1 MKQMDARAL
10 MIREWDRW
18 LQTQSIDPD
27 EATGRD
33 ALKFFFELQ
42 DKQSPLVN
50 FQTRGRDKWDVV
62 HAWLIGGRRASD

>member
-1 MKQMDARAL
+1 MKQKDARAL

-50 FQTRGRDKWDVV
+50 FQTSLLFEHD
-62 HAWLIGGRRASD
+62 LRANAFRVC